1 MRARILNASAG
12 SGKTYQLAYKY
23 VRDVVEQPGIY
34 RHILAVT
41 FTNKATEEMKSRILK
56 EIHLLASGQPSS
68 YLDNLCR
75 ELSLDAATVRRR
87 AREVR
92 SKILH
97 DYSRFT
103 VLTIDTFFQRI
114 LRAFIKELGIDLNY
128 NVEIETASVLTKSAD
143 TLIEQITTDR
153 DLQRW
158 LTDFVQERID
168 EGKKWDIRDG
178 ILTLGGEL
186 FKEKNKDALSAAA
199 RARNWRVSWAK
210 PRRTP
215 RRPKTDAGRCGR
227 SRADHRGRRRLGRR
241 LSLQRLGLRGLFL
254 RRGGRQLRAL
264 RKPRGGGLHQG
275 RGVGKTRQHGTGA
288 AFPAA
293 TPAARNVR
301 PLR

>member
-168 EGKKWDIRDG
+168 EGRKWDIRDG
-178 ILTLGGEL
+178 ILSLGGEL
-186 FKEKNKDALSAAA
+186 FKEKNKDALSVPRSREELGRIVSRAAAQAEATKKQLQQTAA
-199 RARNWRVSWAK
+199 RAVIVLTCCAAC
-210 PRRTP
+210 
-215 RRPKTDAGRCGR
+215 KTA
-227 SRADHRGRRRLGRR
+227 
-241 LSLQRLGLRGLFL
+241 
-254 RRGGRQLRAL
+254 
-264 RKPRGGGLHQG
+264 P
-275 RGVGKTRQHGTGA
+275 
-288 AFPAA
+288 A
-293 TPAARNVR
+293 TP
-301 PLR
+301 P

>member
-143 TLIEQITTDR
+143 TLIEQLHPQGVIVVLEAEHLCMSMRGVKKAGARTTTSAVR
-153 DLQRW
+153 GA
-158 LTDFVQERID
+158 FERSQATRA
-168 EGKKWDIRDG
+168 E
-178 ILTLGGEL
+178 
-186 FKEKNKDALSAAA
+186 ALSLSFA
-199 RARNWRVSWAK
+199 RRN
-210 PRRTP
+210 
-215 RRPKTDAGRCGR
+215 
-227 SRADHRGRRRLGRR
+227 
-241 LSLQRLGLRGLFL
+241 
-254 RRGGRQLRAL
+254 
-264 RKPRGGGLHQG
+264 
-275 RGVGKTRQHGTGA
+275 
-288 AFPAA
+288 
-293 TPAARNVR
+293 
-301 PLR
+301 